1 MRTLALLLAAALAAP
16 CLAGTALAQRHS
28 GITSP
33 PTAPRKLTPRAPIP
47 PDSGL
52 TNNLGPIQF
61 VTVNYGVPAPQSITR
76 QLDSEDERT
85 RASALSALG
94 APAQYVTHGR
104 VPYPHSIQLELLPL
118 GDSDAL
124 DAVLTIELDQHIV
137 SSLLVQHDGDWRRI
151 ATFIESTPFSDAATT
166 PSNFAHTERAFT
178 DRGRY
183 QVVFRAMAH
192 EPGDSYAE
200 SEAIVRIH
208 ESKPAVT
215 LSYLTSQRLC
225 HEGRAR
231 TNCELT
237 ERWLRTDDPDAHH
250 LTLVI
255 ASGRQAQRDDR
266 RLNDHGAA
274 PRLRSYFC
282 QPLAFNDS
290 TQRFEPTTPP
300 EPCSADQL

>member
-33 PTAPRKLTPRAPIP
+33 PTAPRRLTPRAPIA

-61 VTVNYGVPAPQSITR
+61 AAVNYGVPAPQSITR

-137 SSLLVQHDGDWRRI
+137 SALLVQHDGDWHRV
-151 ATFIESTPFSDAATT
+151 ATFIESTPFTDAATT

-178 DRGRY
+178 DRSRY
-183 QVVFRAMAH
+183 QVVFRALAH
-192 EPGDSYAE
+192 QAGDSYAE

-208 ESKPAVT
+208 ENKPTLT
-215 LSYLTSQRLC
+215 LSYLASQRLC
-225 HEGRAR
+225 REGHGR
-231 TNCELT
+231 TSCELT
-237 ERWLRTDDPDAHH
+237 ERWLRTDDPDPQHM
-250 LTLVI
+250 TLVI
-255 ASGRQAQRDDR
+255 ASGRQGQRDTR
-266 RLNDHGAA
+266 ESNSHAAA
-274 PRLRSYFC
+274 PQLRNFYC

-290 TQRFEPTTPP
+290 TQHFEPTAPP